1 MIISEPEYLLE
12 LEGLEQRLFDKASG
26 ETFTV
31 RVDQPLRIARRSVVA
46 LLGPSGCGKTTLLT
60 VLGLLRSPSHPTQLG
75 RFVMRTPDKN
85 GVWHEHDLR
94 SIWLANRRG
103 QVEKLRREHLGFALQ
118 NGELLPAL
126 TVRENIATPLKL
138 NGVSNRLCRSRV
150 TDLLQ
155 SFGLE
160 DRQTTPSD
168 TTLLKDIKNLKRN
181 LGDQRVNRL
190 SGGEY
195 QRVALARAIA
205 HRPTLLFVDEP
216 TSALNRELAH
226 GALSEL
232 RNLQCGSSSH
242 GAAIMITHD
251 EDLAKTF
258 ADVIVRMAPR
268 RGESVGEMV
277 EVIKNSPGVEAKVSQ
292 DLEVAVVSNQ
302 GEIQ

>member
-1 MIISEPEYLLE
+1 M
-12 LEGLEQRLFDKASG
+12 
-26 ETFTV
+26 
-31 RVDQPLRIARRSVVA
+31 
-46 LLGPSGCGKTTLLT
+46 
-60 VLGLLRSPSHPTQLG
+60 
-75 RFVMRTPDKN
+75 
-85 GVWHEHDLR
+85 
-94 SIWLANRRG
+94 
-103 QVEKLRREHLGFALQ
+103 
-118 NGELLPAL
+118 
-126 TVRENIATPLKL
+126 
-138 NGVSNRLCRSRV
+138 
-150 TDLLQ
+150 
-155 SFGLE
+155 
-160 DRQTTPSD
+160 
-168 TTLLKDIKNLKRN
+168 
-181 LGDQRVNRL
+181 
-190 SGGEY
+190 
-195 QRVALARAIA
+195 ALARAIA